1 MLIDITIEYDAWSQL
16 DGLESL
22 IKTAAQAAV
31 FEREDEFK
39 NRAEL
44 SILLTSDDAIRQLNS
59 TYRGQNKPTN
69 VLSFG
74 GEPEAR
80 SRNQSFL
87 LGDIVLSYQTINTE
101 AQQQQKNFGNHVSHL
116 IVHGVL
122 HLLGY
127 DHHNDETA
135 DDMELVEINILK
147 GIGIE
152 NPYSQIH

>member
-31 FEREDEFK
+31 FERDDEFK

-59 TYRGQNKPTN
+59 IYRGQDRPTN

-80 SRNQSFL
+80 SQDQSFL
-87 LGDIVLSYQTINTE
+87 LGDIVLSYQTISTE
-101 AQQQQKNFGNHVSHL
+101 AEQQQKNLGNHVSHL

-127 DHHNDETA
+127 DHHNDKTA

-152 NPYSQIH
+152 NPYSHIH